1 MSHISLGSISNNK
14 NSLFRVS
21 AVSDAG
27 VPLEYSYYSGKLP
40 PGLSVHPS
48 GEIFGITKHHMF
60 ELDQNTTYFDNQS
73 TTFDQLHTFV
83 VKATNKDRPVTSTHE
98 YSITERR
105 LNTNQIANI
114 YAKISPDKVTKNN
127 FDRFVADTKIFD
139 PDILYRMS
147 DLNFQTGSR
156 NVLILS
162 GVEAPY
168 LADLQDAFGRNF
180 YNLKLKISNF
190 AVGKAR
196 DPKGNVIYEVVY
208 AELIDAYGTSPAT
221 VQDKINGSL
230 LYVASINNIKN
241 SLKENLNVSE
251 FEYLPHWM
259 KSNQTNQLATGY
271 KLILPIRYVQPGQAD
286 RVLFKLENEQNFD
299 LGSVFFQ
306 IDRLYIDKHK
316 GTTIDETRTTATFV
330 ADGNTTSYILPQ
342 RVTLPKHVQVT
353 IDGVSMNTV
362 DNNGNPNYTVEPIN
376 DSSEQDS
383 AGADSTAL
391 YSSILTFTIAPK
403 SGSTI
408 TFQRKK
414 TTFGVNDY
422 VTFDK
427 PDEALPKITA
437 DTIDI
442 SADAD
447 LYDTSYYGGVET
459 TFDGQGTTFFSQII
473 TFDQKTPEDTQLLFA
488 RENVMEGINN
498 TSKHRDLIRKAS

>member
-1 MSHISLGSISNNK
+1 MSHVSLGSITNNK

-21 AVSDAG
+21 AVSNAG
-27 VPLEYSYYSGKLP
+27 VQLEYSYYTGKLP

-48 GEIFGITKHHMF
+48 GEIFGVTKHHMF
-60 ELDQNTTYFDNQS
+60 ELDQNTTYFDGLT
-73 TTFDQLHTFV
+73 TTFDQVHRFS

-98 YSITERR
+98 YTITERR
-105 LNTNQIANI
+105 LNTNQIGNI
-114 YAKISPDKVTKNN
+114 YVKISPDKITKNT

-156 NVLILS
+156 NVLLLS

-168 LADLQDAFGRNF
+168 LTDLQNALGRNF
-180 YNLKLKISNF
+180 YNMKLRISNF

-196 DPKGNVIYEVVY
+196 DPKGNVIYEIIY
-208 AELIDAYGTSPAT
+208 AELVDAYSKSPNT
-221 VQDKINGSL
+221 VQDKINGAE
-230 LYVASINNIKN
+230 LYIASINNMK
-241 SLKENLNVSE
+241 SALKDDLNVSE

-271 KLILPIRYVQPGQAD
+271 KLVLPIRYVKPGQAE
-286 RVLFKLENEQNFD
+286 RVLFKLENEQSFD
-299 LGSVFFQ
+299 LSTLYFQ

-316 GTTIDETRTTATFV
+316 GTTIDDTRTVATFT
-330 ADGNTTSYILPQ
+330 ADGNTTSYTLPQ
-342 RVTLPKHVQVT
+342 AVTLPKHVQVT
-353 IDGVSMNTV
+353 IDGVSMNTL
-362 DNNGNPNYTVEPIN
+362 DASGNPNYTV
-376 DSSEQDS
+376 SS
-383 AGADSTAL
+383 TT
-391 YSSILTFTIAPK
+391 LTFTNAPQ

-422 VTFDK
+422 VTFDR
-427 PDEALPKITA
+427 PNEALPKITA

-442 SADAD
+442 SADTNH
-447 LYDTSYYGGVET
+447 YDTSYFGGTET
-459 TFDGQGTTFFSQII
+459 TFDDKGTTFFSQIV
-473 TFDQKTPEDTQLLFA
+473 TFDQRKPEDTQLAFA